1 MRAYFSQFGHISR
14 LRLSRN
20 RTTGNSKH
28 YAFIEFSSSA
38 VAKIVAD
45 TMDNYLMFGHI
56 LKCKVVP
63 PSEVHENLW
72 KGANKRFKKVPWSK
86 IEGKKLERKV
96 GREEW
101 GKRVAGERKK
111 REKKSTQLKSIGYE
125 FEPPKLKGPEDI
137 PIREGEKAIEGPSS
151 AAAAAAAEG
160 ATTTEEKTIVTTDG
174 GDGTMLISEEVKTT
188 KVKKSGGGKR
198 KAAEEEKPEAAGGPL
213 AEVVKKA
220 KKAKKSVA

>member
-1 MRAYFSQFGHISR
+1 MRAYFGQFGHISR

-63 PSEVHENLW
+63 PGEVHENLW

-111 REKKSTQLKSIGYE
+111 REKKSAQLKSIGYE

-137 PIREGEKAIEGPSS
+137 PIREEEKAIEGPSS
-151 AAAAAAAEG
+151 AAAVAEG

-188 KVKKSGGGKR
+188 KVKKSGAGKR
-198 KAAEEEKPEAAGGPL
+198 KAAEEKPEAVGGPL

>member
-1 MRAYFSQFGHISR
+1 MRAYFGQFGNISR

-28 YAFIEFSSSA
+28 YAFVEFSSSA

-63 PSEVHENLW
+63 SEDVHENLW

-86 IEGKKLERKV
+86 IEGRKLEKKV

-101 GKRVAGERKK
+101 GKRVEGERKK
-111 REKKSTQLKSIGYE
+111 REKKGEKLKSIGYE
-125 FEPPKLKGPEDI
+125 FEPPKLKGPEDV
-137 PIREGEKAIEGPSS
+137 PVKEGETAIEGPST
-151 AAAAAAAEG
+151 EG
-160 ATTTEEKTIVTTDG
+160 DVVEEKTIVTTDG
-174 GDGTMLISEEVKTT
+174 GDGSMVISEEVKTK
-188 KVKKSGGGKR
+188 KVKKGGKR
-198 KAAEEEKPEAAGGPL
+198 KAEEKAEEGPL
-213 AEVVKKA
+213 AEVVKKV
-220 KKAKKSVA
+220 KKAKESAA

>member
-1 MRAYFSQFGHISR
+1 MRAYFGQFGHISR

-63 PSEVHENLW
+63 PGEVHENLW

-111 REKKSTQLKSIGYE
+111 REKKSAQLKSIGYE
-125 FEPPKLKGPEDI
+125 FEPPKLKAPEDI

-151 AAAAAAAEG
+151 AAAVAEG

-188 KVKKSGGGKR
+188 KVKKSGAGKR
-198 KAAEEEKPEAAGGPL
+198 KAAEEKPEAVGGPL